1 MAFTAEPGLGSDFA
15 LQDRL
20 IQLYAEANPS
30 VVYIINPSVGSG
42 TGFVYD
48 DQGHIV
54 TNDHVVEG
62 ACGRLRSSSPMV
74 SCMPPACWN

>member
-1 MAFTAEPGLGSDFA
+1 MLPTPTPASPRQAVAFTAEPAVGSDFA

-20 IQLYAEANPS
+20 IQLYAQANPS

-62 ACGRLRSSSPMV
+62 ARH
-74 SCMPPACWN
+74 A